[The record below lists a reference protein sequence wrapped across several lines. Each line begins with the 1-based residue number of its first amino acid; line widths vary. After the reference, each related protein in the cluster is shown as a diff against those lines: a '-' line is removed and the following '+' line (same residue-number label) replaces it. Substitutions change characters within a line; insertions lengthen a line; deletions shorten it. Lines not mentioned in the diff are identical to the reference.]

1 MSVIFWAI
9 LVIAFVILE
18 IVTVQLVS
26 IWLAAGAFITML
38 CTFFLDLKP
47 FGQMTVFILSSA
59 VLLLI
64 TFPIIRSL
72 RKKTHIATNSDMDIG
87 KTATVIEEI
96 NSSGNAGRVT
106 LNGVDWRA
114 VSENGE
120 IISKGSIVTIVEIS
134 GTKLIVRRSS

>member
-72 RKKTHIATNSDMDIG
+72 RKKPHIATNSDMDIG

-106 LNGVDWRA
+106 LNGVDWCA